1 MPFSPTFEK
10 QVNSNMREEDN
21 PDQYAQESKGGRMPT
36 PQLEAEAEDAD
47 VSEKKDRPPRFS
59 TLFGAAPALPAREF
73 ESYPA
78 PSRKSGIWMP
88 TSLFVLFAVILLVE
102 STLLFAFTVIG
113 LYNNLPSRLIP
124 SAAPAINIAPNFI
137 MPQGQA
143 IITQTT
149 TVTVLGNGLF
159 SSIAVPSS
167 TSVPSTAEAASNLFG
182 MLEGIGTPPSSTKP
196 SSSATHTPG
205 VATSTMILSQMPPP
219 QETINSVKL
228 VTVDP
233 SGSTLPAR
241 PTVTATTVIDPLQA
255 AAASSANAAAKSSIE
270 AAMAGLAA
278 ALTPHAIASSTTSAT
293 SAAST
298 TAPAPTFTALSAST
312 ARARG
317 KHL

>member
-1 MPFSPTFEK
+1 
-10 QVNSNMREEDN
+10 
-21 PDQYAQESKGGRMPT
+21 
-36 PQLEAEAEDAD
+36 
-47 VSEKKDRPPRFS
+47 
-59 TLFGAAPALPAREF
+59 
-73 ESYPA
+73 
-78 PSRKSGIWMP
+78 
-88 TSLFVLFAVILLVE
+88 
-102 STLLFAFTVIG
+102 
-113 LYNNLPSRLIP
+113 
-124 SAAPAINIAPNFI
+124 
-137 MPQGQA
+137 
-143 IITQTT
+143 
-149 TVTVLGNGLF
+149 
-159 SSIAVPSS
+159 
-167 TSVPSTAEAASNLFG
+167 